1 MAKNKIKSTK
11 KKSFLNW
18 NFIIFGIIAL
28 IIVVFGLTI
37 FRAEFFDIFGIMVFS
52 FLLILGGWM
61 LLTDVETPD
70 WAAWIV
76 LIIGALGIVTDG
88 WIVIKTFII
97 GG

>member
-1 MAKNKIKSTK
+1 MVKNKSVK

-18 NFIIFGIIAL
+18 NFIIFGILAL
-28 IIVVFGLTI
+28 ILIIFGLTI

-52 FLLILGGWM
+52 FLFVLGGWM

-76 LIIGALGIVTDG
+76 LIIGILGLVIDS
-88 WIVIKTFII
+88 WIVIKTFIM